1 MNNLT
6 AVILAGGQGQ
16 RMGGRDKGLV
26 EFRDRPMIGHTI
38 ELVRPYVDSLII
50 SCNRN
55 EPRYQALADKTVVD
69 PLDDF
74 QGPLAGILAGLKAC
88 DTELLLV
95 LPCDTPLLSNEILE
109 RLLAAARAKPDH
121 ITVLAESGGL
131 HPLHSV
137 IPANLCADLEQW
149 LSGGQRAVQRWMRNH
164 PFQLVDIS
172 DMSEQLYNLNTQQE
186 LTNRE

>member
-1 MNNLT
+1 
-6 AVILAGGQGQ
+6 
-16 RMGGRDKGLV
+16 MGGRDKGLV

-38 ELVRPYVDSLII
+38 ELVRPHVDSLII

-69 PLDDF
+69 PLDNF
-74 QGPLAGILAGLKAC
+74 QGPLAGILAGLKVC
-88 DTELLLV
+88 ETELLLV

-109 RLLAAARAKPDH
+109 RLLTAARAKPDH

-131 HPLHSV
+131 HPLHAV

-172 DMSEQLYNLNTQQE
+172 EMSEQLYNLNTQQE
-186 LTNRE
+186 LTDRE

>member
-1 MNNLT
+1 
-6 AVILAGGQGQ
+6 
-16 RMGGRDKGLV
+16 MGGRDKGLV

-38 ELVRPYVDSLII
+38 ELVRPHVDSLII

-55 EPRYQALADKTVVD
+55 ELRYQSLADKTVVD

-131 HPLHSV
+131 HPLHAV

>member
-1 MNNLT
+1 MNNLS

-26 EFRDRPMIGHTI
+26 EFRDRPMIGHTV
-38 ELVRPYVDSLII
+38 ELVRPHVDSLII

-55 EPRYQALADKTVVD
+55 EPRYQTLADKTVVD

-74 QGPLAGILAGLKAC
+74 QGPLAGILAGLSVC
-88 DTELLLV
+88 ETELLLV
-95 LPCDTPLLSNEILE
+95 LPCDTPLLSDE
-109 RLLAAARAKPDH
+109 LLARLFAAAADKPDY
-121 ITVLAESGGL
+121 ITVLAEGDEW

-137 IPANLCADLEQW
+137 IPAKHSADLERW
-149 LSGGQRAVQRWMRNH
+149 LEGGQRAVQRWMRTH

-172 DMSEQLYNLNTQQE
+172 DLSEQLYNLNTPQE
-186 LTNRE
+186 LTDRE